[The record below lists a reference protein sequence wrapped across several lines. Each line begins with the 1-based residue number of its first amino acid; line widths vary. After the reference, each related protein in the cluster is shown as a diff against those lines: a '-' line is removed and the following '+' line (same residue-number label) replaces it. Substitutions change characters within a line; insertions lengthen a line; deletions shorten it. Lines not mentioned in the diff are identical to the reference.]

1 MDESKQ
7 SGSSRAFLTERFDA
21 EKSAR
26 LAMDE
31 LSAEEPLEIRVRFH
45 RGAHQVERVVSITMR
60 TPGRERELALGFLVT
75 EGVLPDLRSVESIA
89 LDPDEPNRV
98 IIALSQPIELDRLQR
113 NFYTTSSC
121 GICGKA
127 SLAAVAMHR
136 PVQLPTHRPA
146 IPVELL
152 YSLPERLAQAQPTFR
167 LTGGLHGAALFSVAG
182 DVIGACE
189 DVGRHNAVDKLIG
202 LQLLQGQPDFSEFVL
217 ALSGRA
223 GFELVQKSLMAGIP
237 AVVAVG
243 APSSLA
249 VELARAY
256 DQTLVGFLRERRFNV
271 YSGRDR
277 IVGGRDGNET
287 ARRQNGETA
296 TGR

>member
-1 MDESKQ
+1 MDESEQ

-21 EKSAR
+21 GKSAQ

-60 TPGRERELALGFLVT
+60 TPGREQELALGFLVT
-75 EGVLPDLRSVESIA
+75 EGVLPDLGCVESVTG
-89 LDPDEPNRV
+89 DPDEPNRV
-98 IIALSQPIELDRLQR
+98 IVTLTQPIELDRLQR

-136 PVQLPTHRPA
+136 PVQLPADRPA
-146 IPVELL
+146 LPVDLL

-167 LTGGLHGAALFSVAG
+167 LTGGLHGAALFNAAG
-182 DVIGACE
+182 DVIAACE

-202 LQLLQGQPDFSEFVL
+202 LQLLH
-217 ALSGRA
+217 
-223 GFELVQKSLMAGIP
+223 
-237 AVVAVG
+237 
-243 APSSLA
+243 
-249 VELARAY
+249 
-256 DQTLVGFLRERRFNV
+256 
-271 YSGRDR
+271 
-277 IVGGRDGNET
+277 
-287 ARRQNGETA
+287 
-296 TGR
+296 

>member
-1 MDESKQ
+1 MDENEQ
-7 SGSSRAFLTERFDA
+7 CGSIRAFLTERFDTN
-21 EKSAR
+21 KSAE

-60 TPGRERELALGFLVT
+60 TPGRERELVLGFLVT
-75 EGVLPDLRSVESIA
+75 EGVLPDLGSVESVVV
-89 LDPDEPNRV
+89 DPSEENRV
-98 IIALSQPIELDRLQR
+98 IVTLTQPIELDRLQR
-113 NFYTTSSC
+113 NFYSTSSC

-127 SLAAVAMHR
+127 SLAAVAMHH
-136 PVQLPTHRPA
+136 PVRLPSDRPA
-146 IPVELL
+146 IPVDLL
-152 YSLPERLAQAQPTFR
+152 YSLPDRLAQVQPTFR
-167 LTGGLHGAALFSVAG
+167 LTGGLHGAALFNVAG
-182 DVIGACE
+182 DVIAACE

-202 LQLLQGQPDFSEFVL
+202 LQLLEGRADFSEFVL

-237 AVVAVG
+237 AVAAVG

-249 VELARAY
+249 VELARTY

-271 YSGRDR
+271 YSGRNR
-277 IVGGRDGNET
+277 IVGGR
-287 ARRQNGETA
+287 
-296 TGR
+296 

>member
-1 MDESKQ
+1 MDESEQ
-7 SGSSRAFLTERFDA
+7 SGSTRAFLTERFDA
-21 EKSAR
+21 DKSAQ

-45 RGAHQVERVVSITMR
+45 RGPHQVERVVSITMR
-60 TPGRERELALGFLVT
+60 TPGREQELALGFLVT
-75 EGVLPDLRSVESIA
+75 EGVLPDLGYLESVA
-89 LDPDEPNRV
+89 VDPDEPNRV
-98 IIALSQPIELDRLQR
+98 IVTLTQPIELERLQR

-136 PVQLPTHRPA
+136 VVRLPADLPA
-146 IPVELL
+146 IPVDLL

-167 LTGGLHGAALFSVAG
+167 LTGGLHGAALFNVDG
-182 DVIGACE
+182 DVIAACE

-202 LQLLQGQPDFSEFVL
+202 LRLLAGQVDFSEFVL

-223 GFELVQKSLMAGIP
+223 AFELVQKSLMAGIP
-237 AVVAVG
+237 VVAAVG

-249 VELARAY
+249 VELARTY
-256 DQTLVGFLRERRFNV
+256 DQTLVGFLRGRRFNV
-271 YSGRDR
+271 YSGRNR
-277 IVGGRDGNET
+277 IRGGR
-287 ARRQNGETA
+287 
-296 TGR
+296 